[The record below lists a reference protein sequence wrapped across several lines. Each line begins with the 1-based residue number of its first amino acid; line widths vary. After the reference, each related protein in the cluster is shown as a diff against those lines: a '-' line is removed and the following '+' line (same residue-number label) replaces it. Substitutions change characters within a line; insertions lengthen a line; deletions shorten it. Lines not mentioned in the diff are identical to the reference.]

1 MLEHDFQ
8 RDRSSEKHDL
18 MERSNSS
25 RGTVHTLGQAVRP
38 GMFSNKPTNLFRPD
52 YPTSSQRA
60 RPNRQRSPKQAQNE
74 GTQPNLKAAKAQK
87 DKGGSLED
95 KMTSLK
101 DKIKIR

>member
-1 MLEHDFQ
+1 MKKQARQMLEHDFQ

-38 GMFSNKPTNLFRPD
+38 GMFSDKPTDLFRSD

-60 RPNRQRSPKQAQNE
+60 RPNARPLLKELGQIAKGAQSRPKTKEHSP
-74 GTQPNLKAAKAQK
+74 
-87 DKGGSLED
+87 
-95 KMTSLK
+95 
-101 DKIKIR
+101 I